1 MVKLH
6 SKEVKSGCVTTE
18 SEFSGSNM
26 YALASFIFCSFAH
39 QVRKN
44 REWTKHIHLN
54 LRNKFMFPTELV
66 IGLESFSGLISTTSF
81 IVFITAR
88 ITHIRFFYRSALIWF
103 SYIYSHKFMFICI
116 ILLFWSIFFHT
127 YIKCFKQ
134 DLFVAKT
141 YLV

>member
-116 ILLFWSIFFHT
+116 ILLWWAIFFHT

>member
-81 IVFITAR
+81 IVFITVR
-88 ITHIRFFYRSALIWF
+88 ITHIRFFYCSALIWF

-116 ILLFWSIFFHT
+116 ILLLWAIFFHA

>member
-103 SYIYSHKFMFICI
+103 SYIYSRKFMFICI
-116 ILLFWSIFFHT
+116 ILLWWAIFFHT

>member
-81 IVFITAR
+81 IVFITVR
-88 ITHIRFFYRSALIWF
+88 ITHIRFFYCSALIDF
-103 SYIYSHKFMFICI
+103 HIFTVISSCSFASYYCGGQFFFIH
-116 ILLFWSIFFHT
+116 ILSVLNKIRLWVKPT
-127 YIKCFKQ
+127 
-134 DLFVAKT
+134 
-141 YLV
+141 

>member
-18 SEFSGSNM
+18 SEFSGRNM

-81 IVFITAR
+81 VVFITAR
-88 ITHIRFFYRSALIWF
+88 ITHIRFFYHSALIWF

-116 ILLFWSIFFHT
+116 ILLWWAIFFHT